1 MTDMIQIET
10 GSGTVYAPSWDALAS
25 LFKKMA
31 TVMGSTGAVKES
43 GQNTTDRYKYADADD
58 VLAPV
63 QKAMAKA
70 NIGHVMQ
77 IVDVTQTDQPRA
89 SGGMPGL
96 RTVLNANAIFGD
108 GDTGAFIV
116 SSWKSEAAD
125 FGMRDKGINKCVTTA
140 QKFFMK
146 RAFLLVSKDDIE
158 NDPDSKSEPD
168 GDALPT
174 WKDDKSGKRDDK
186 SGEKDSKLDLSPL
199 QPIVD
204 NLNAS
209 FAADFNVAQVYLGV
223 CGDEPTTDLKSLKI
237 PIIRWYIAEAVDS
250 VAERNAA
257 MLYNLEEVLA
267 FVDEKVTDKTLGGM
281 KLRYDAIREY
291 FGEE

>member
-10 GSGTVYAPSWDALAS
+10 GSGTVYAPSWEALAS

-43 GQNTTDRYKYADADD
+43 GQNTQDKYKYADADD

-63 QKAMAKA
+63 QRAMAKA

-77 IVDVTQTDQPRA
+77 IADVTQVDQIRA
-89 SGGMPGL
+89 SGGAPGL
-96 RTVLNANAIFGD
+96 RTLLTANAIFGD

-116 SSWKSEAAD
+116 STWKSEAAD

-158 NDPDSKSEPD
+158 NDPDGKSSPD
-168 GDALPT
+168 DEQAQRR
-174 WKDDKSGKRDDK
+174 DKSAPDDNA
-186 SGEKDSKLDLSPL
+186 GEKKDSRLDLSPL

-209 FAADFNVAQVYLGV
+209 FSADFNVAQVYLGV
-223 CGDEPTTDLKSLKI
+223 CGSEPTTDLKSLKI
-237 PIIRWYIAEAVDS
+237 PIIRWYITEAVES
-250 VAERNAA
+250 VATRNDSKE
-257 MLYNLEEVLA
+257 YKIEEVLA
-267 FVDEKVTDKTLGGM
+267 YVDEKVTDKTLGGM